1 MSAHR
6 TNKRLTV
13 PTIRRMKGGDK
24 IVSLTAYSAWMA
36 RLIDSVTD
44 VLIVGDSMAMVEY
57 GMSSTLGLP
66 LDTVIGHCAAVD
78 RVRQRPLLV
87 CDLPFASFE
96 RSPQQAYESAARV
109 IAEGGADAVKLEC
122 TEAMAETV
130 AFLVQ
135 RGIPV
140 MSHIG
145 LMPQHV
151 NAQGG
156 FRRQGKGKTASSEL
170 VKQAKMMAHA
180 GAFSLLLEGI
190 YSETADLVT
199 KSVTVPTIGI
209 GASLGCDG
217 QVLVTEDILGLTGDD
232 IPGFARIYQ
241 DLKPGIEEAA
251 ARFADDVRE
260 GLFPQDS

>member
-1 MSAHR
+1 MSTHQ
-6 TNKRLTV
+6 THQRLTV
-13 PTIRRMKGGDK
+13 PTIRRMKGGEK

-66 LDTVIGHCAAVD
+66 LDTVIGHCAAVN

-96 RSPQQAYESAARV
+96 ASPEQAYQSAARV
-109 IAEGGADAVKLEC
+109 IAQGGADAVKLEC

-130 AFLVQ
+130 GFLVQ

-156 FRRQGKGKTASSEL
+156 FRQQGKGKTAASEL
-170 VKQAKMMAHA
+170 VKQAKMMAHV

-199 KSVTVPTIGI
+199 RSVPVPTIGI
-209 GASLGCDG
+209 GASPGCDG

-232 IPGFARIYQ
+232 MPGFARVYQ
-241 DLKPGIEEAA
+241 DLKQSITGAA
-251 ARFADDVRE
+251 ARFAADVRE
-260 GLFPQDS
+260 GVFPQHS